1 MKICYNGFGMNGAEI
16 DMPGDGMGRQMEEAA
31 VGMQSYVSIDL
42 ETTGLNPKTDKII
55 EIGAVRIEQGEVK
68 ETFSSFINPGRRLE
82 ERIVELTGIR
92 DEELAEAPAIDEVFP
107 ELQKFLGE
115 LPLLG
120 HSVLFDYSFL
130 KKAAVN
136 LGQKFEKQAVDTLKL
151 ARKYLPDLE
160 SRRLDFLCEY
170 YQIPHHAHR
179 ALADAEATDRLY
191 RCLREHFYV
200 PEEGLFQPAPLIYN
214 VKRDQPASKSQ
225 KERLYR
231 LREQHKLIMD
241 VEIERLTRSEASRL
255 TDKLLIQ
262 IKTCR

>member
-1 MKICYNGFGMNGAEI
+1 
-16 DMPGDGMGRQMEEAA
+16 MEEAT

-68 ETFSSFINPGRRLE
+68 ETFSSFIHPGRKLE

-92 DEELAEAPAIDEVFP
+92 DEDLADAPVIDEVFP
-107 ELQKFLGE
+107 KLQKFLGE

-120 HSVLFDYSFL
+120 HSINFDYSFM

-136 LGQKFEKQAVDTLKL
+136 LGENFEKQAVDTLKL

-160 SRRLDFLCEY
+160 SRRLHFLCEY

-200 PEEGLFQPAPLIYN
+200 PEEGLFQPATLNYD
-214 VKRDQPASKSQ
+214 VKKDQPASKLQ
-225 KERLYR
+225 KEKLYR

-255 TDKLLIQ
+255 TDKILMQ
-262 IKTCR
+262 IRGVRNNSSGDALQ